1 VLLGDERGNRR
12 SQQSRQ
18 GHRRTGRGQ
27 RIRQRSRSGHQRG
40 WSQRRIVLAVVDDG
54 RCRRCVV
61 GWQPPVQRYE
71 VSDGTEHD
79 EPSGAR
85 SRRERLCQ
93 LADVQYGIP
102 IRTAVGGFAWSIGK
116 PGLDRSSATVSVT
129 KNGVALG
136 ATWGS
141 HRDASV
147 MPEQQSSFMVANSN
161 LRPASGTTDSYTYS
175 ITGATMSGTVTDISC
190 SFHVINADAPTSVPA
205 ATPLALT
212 QPAGSVDHFTRTWV
226 RTRSATRRSSGSSPA
241 RCGRPT
247 GPVRPGRQMLRSEV
261 RRSGS
266 VRRRSVSKTTI

>member
-1 VLLGDERGNRR
+1 MRVLLGDERGNRR

-61 GWQPPVQRYE
+61 GWQPPVQRDE

-102 IRTAVGGFAWSIGK
+102 IGTAVGGFAVV
-116 PGLDRSSATVSVT
+116 DRQAGARHSSATVSVT
-129 KNGVALG
+129 KNSVALG
-136 ATWGS
+136 ATWES

-161 LRPASGTTDSYTYS
+161 LRPASGTISTTPRSSGRCECGSSTAQATTGRPSRRLSVRGWPGPLRRTESTWSPFWRWTGRRSHGLLYYYS
-175 ITGATMSGTVTDISC
+175 RVTSHERQLRLDC
-190 SFHVINADAPTSVPA
+190 D
-205 ATPLALT
+205 
-212 QPAGSVDHFTRTWV
+212 V
-226 RTRSATRRSSGSSPA
+226 RTRSVGPLRRLPRSGA
-241 RCGRPT
+241 PT
-247 GPVRPGRQMLRSEV
+247 GKLA
-261 RRSGS
+261 
-266 VRRRSVSKTTI
+266 